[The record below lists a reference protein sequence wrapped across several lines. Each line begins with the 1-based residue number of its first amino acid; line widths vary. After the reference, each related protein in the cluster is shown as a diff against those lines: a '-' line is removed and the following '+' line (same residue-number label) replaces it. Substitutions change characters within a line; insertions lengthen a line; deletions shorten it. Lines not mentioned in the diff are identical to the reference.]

1 MRCRFIAALVLAA
14 AAAVAA
20 PIARAEDA
28 PKDVKGLYLMSDY
41 PAVTLRPGETSTVN
55 LRLQNYDVAPDRLA
69 LSVSGVPAG
78 WTATLLGGGQPV
90 AAAMPASNS
99 SVSLSLRLDVPK
111 NAAMGTQTLT
121 VTATGTSST
130 LQLPIAVTL

>member
-1 MRCRFIAALVLAA
+1 MRCRFIAALVFAA

-55 LRLQNYDVAPDRLA
+55 LRLHNYDVGAGDGSRCRLPA
-69 LSVSGVPAG
+69 FPPAG
-78 WTATLLGGGQPV
+78 PQ
-90 AAAMPASNS
+90 
-99 SVSLSLRLDVPK
+99 R
-111 NAAMGTQTLT
+111 
-121 VTATGTSST
+121 
-130 LQLPIAVTL
+130 

>member
-1 MRCRFIAALVLAA
+1 MRYGFVAALLAFLAA
-14 AAAVAA
+14 AAAVLPPVANVTSSA
-20 PIARAEDA
+20 IAEDA

-78 WTATLLGGGQPV
+78 WTGPRL
-90 AAAMPASNS
+90 S
-99 SVSLSLRLDVPK
+99 SPGTGERQSLWGRR
-111 NAAMGTQTLT
+111 GRF
-121 VTATGTSST
+121 
-130 LQLPIAVTL
+130 LP